1 MQIVNTPK
9 PIEWKT
15 FDAFAARAGLE
26 GEDYRLFLQ
35 IMREMDDEYLDV
47 MAKKAKGISADDDDD
62 ETGEDE

>member
-9 PIEWKT
+9 PIDWKT
-15 FDAFAARAGLE
+15 FDAFAARAGFD

-35 IMREMDDEYLDV
+35 IMRALDDEYLKV
-47 MAKKAKGISADDDDD
+47 MTEKAKGISADDDD